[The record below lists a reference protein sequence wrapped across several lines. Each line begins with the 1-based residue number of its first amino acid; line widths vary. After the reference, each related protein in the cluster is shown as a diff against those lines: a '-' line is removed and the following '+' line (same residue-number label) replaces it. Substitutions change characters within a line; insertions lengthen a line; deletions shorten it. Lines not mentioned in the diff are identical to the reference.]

1 MSIKFT
7 FADIKFDPTALIEEI
22 RKGALSGAD
31 KTATG
36 AAEEARQTLMDP
48 PGLGARGLSN
58 IGYQGEG
65 VVIPGQYPHDAS
77 GALVKSIRTERQ
89 GDTSVALTDSPYARE
104 LNYGRQPGIEPA
116 MDELEEW
123 AKAKS
128 LSVDLKAL
136 AKRIAANGMAATG
149 FWTVAENFADMNA
162 RDNMAEAIGKGLKK

>member
-1 MSIKFT
+1 MKIR
-7 FADIKFDPTALIEEI
+7 DIKFDPARLIEQVRE
-22 RKGALSGAD
+22 GAAEGAD
-31 KTATG
+31 KTAAG

-48 PGLGARGLSN
+48 PGRGARGLSN

-89 GDTSVALTDSPYARE
+89 GDTSVALTDSPYASE
-104 LNYGRQPGIEPA
+104 LNYGRQPGMEPA
-116 MDELEEW
+116 VAELEEW

-128 LSVDLKAL
+128 LSVDLRTL

-149 FWTVAENFADMNA
+149 FWTVAENFAEMNA
-162 RDNMAEAIGKGLKK
+162 RDNMAEAIGKRLKK